1 MVGSRSSLTSF
12 QDILI
17 RREGGRI
24 GKERLSRDPKQ
35 LFKNQLTVYDMIII
49 IMILVCD
56 SITIIIM
63 LKIS

>member
-1 MVGSRSSLTSF
+1 MLGSSSPLTIF
-12 QDILI
+12 QDISI
-17 RREGGRI
+17 RI
-24 GKERLSRDPKQ
+24 GKEVKLSRDPKQ

-56 SITIIIM
+56 NITIITM